1 MISMFAQMGKQRA
14 VTFDLSTYLTFF
26 FGDPVRQLPC
36 TLQINSQI
44 SESAQRIYLN
54 IK

>member
-26 FGDPVRQLPC
+26 FLE
-36 TLQINSQI
+36 TLLGNYHVHYKSIHRYQNLHNRYI
-44 SESAQRIYLN
+44 
-54 IK
+54 